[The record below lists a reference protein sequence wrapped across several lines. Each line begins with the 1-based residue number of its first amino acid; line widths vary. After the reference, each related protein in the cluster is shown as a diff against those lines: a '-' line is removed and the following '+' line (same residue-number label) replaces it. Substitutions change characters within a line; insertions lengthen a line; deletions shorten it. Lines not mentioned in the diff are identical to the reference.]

1 MINYF
6 DKIFCINLN
15 SRTDRWEES
24 LCEFDKIGIKEQ
36 VERFPACE
44 LTPGIAGCT
53 KSHYEIVKLAKQNN
67 YKNILI
73 FEDDIT
79 ILDNFLEILQKSI
92 KQLEKYEY
100 DLLYLGG
107 NILNDNTVNYKTDEN
122 LIKLGYC
129 KTTHAYIINESVYD
143 KIINVYE
150 NLDWS
155 NPRYWNSGNKHRM
168 NIDIWLINN
177 IQINQRSYG
186 VYPCLVE
193 QRESYSNLV
202 GTTMYVPMVDK
213 WNNLL

>member
-1 MINYF
+1 M
-6 DKIFCINLN
+6 
-15 SRTDRWEES
+15 
-24 LCEFDKIGIKEQ
+24 
-36 VERFPACE
+36 
-44 LTPGIAGCT
+44 
-53 KSHYEIVKLAKQNN
+53 
-67 YKNILI
+67 
-73 FEDDIT
+73 
-79 ILDNFLEILQKSI
+79 
-92 KQLEKYEY
+92 
-100 DLLYLGG
+100 
-107 NILNDNTVNYKTDEN
+107 
-122 LIKLGYC
+122 
-129 KTTHAYIINESVYD
+129 YD
-143 KIINVYE
+143 KIINAYE